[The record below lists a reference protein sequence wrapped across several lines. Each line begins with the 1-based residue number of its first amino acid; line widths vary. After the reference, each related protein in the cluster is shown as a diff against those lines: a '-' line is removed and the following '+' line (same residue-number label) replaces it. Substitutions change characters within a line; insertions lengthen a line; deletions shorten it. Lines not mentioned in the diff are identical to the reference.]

1 LFSPST
7 VRQALIHLSRI
18 IEFLVLVR
26 VVFSWIRPNPDS
38 VLVQFVYNMTEPILG
53 PVRKLIQGLGYNGM
67 LDFSPIVALLLVR
80 FIFDRLI
87 YIIR

>member
-1 LFSPST
+1 MFSPST

-18 IEFLVLVR
+18 IEFLILVR
-26 VVFSWIRPNPDS
+26 VIFSWIRPNPS
-38 VLVQFVYNMTEPILG
+38 SAIVQFVYTTTEPILA
-53 PVRKLIQGLGYNGM
+53 PVRKLIYGLGYNGM

-87 YIIR
+87 FLIR